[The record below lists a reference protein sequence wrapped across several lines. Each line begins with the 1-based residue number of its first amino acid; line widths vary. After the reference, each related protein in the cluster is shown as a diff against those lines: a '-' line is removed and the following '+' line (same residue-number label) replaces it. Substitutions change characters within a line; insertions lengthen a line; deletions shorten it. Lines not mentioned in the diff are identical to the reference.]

1 MGDMLNMTGCPRQL
15 SSLRRWPVGVLA
27 LMLTL
32 LFAGVA
38 RADEP
43 PTKPILRIETGMHSG
58 LIKDLAVDT
67 AETFFATCSLD
78 GTVRVWDL
86 ASGELQKTL
95 RVPYGPDCALYSLSI
110 SPDGKQIATGGT
122 AGYIWDKSVGI
133 YLFDRVSGKIA
144 RRFTGLPNATQSI
157 RFSPDGKY
165 LAAGLA
171 GDDGLRVIRVADG
184 VVVAEDKD
192 YNADCVDVT
201 FRADGSLAAS
211 GLDGM
216 VRLYS
221 PDFKLQIRKKM
232 VGGTHPHGLA
242 FSPDGNKLAVGFGD
256 TKSVNVLAVKDL
268 SLLYAPVTDNVKLP
282 FAAFDEVAWSPDG
295 KKLYGAG
302 RAAVMINDLP
312 MRFIR
317 RWDDEG
323 KGKSVDAPATAETIT
338 ALVPL
343 KLGPVLFASG
353 DPLWGVLEDTTA
365 RVFKSPNIDM
375 RLTTFLV
382 SDDASVVQISV
393 TPNDKDTLRFN
404 TAQRKLETGIADS
417 TEAAVKKG
425 KAAGL
430 HPAFIQVPG
439 LVVTDW
445 ENGMHPKV
453 NGHPITLSMNEAGR
467 SLAILPDNKHFL
479 LGCDFSLRL
488 LDGEGKETWALPTP
502 GTIWQLNVSKDGSK
516 GVALLNDGT
525 IRWLN
530 VKDGTLLMSVFVHND
545 QKQWVAWSPGGYY
558 DSAAGSEDLIGWH
571 INHTKE
577 QAGDFYPASRFRS
590 TFNRPDVVER
600 VLSAGGEAEALRLAD
615 ADRGRK
621 TDVVRVDETLP
632 PIVAIKSP
640 DNNTEAAAAVVTLQ
654 FAIRTPGDAPVTS
667 VRALVDGRP
676 TGNARKIQEV
686 AGKESLETT
695 QSLDVT
701 LPAHDCEISIIAENK
716 NGISAPATIRMRWK
730 GKAEEDLVKPKLYI
744 LSVGVSKYKNP
755 AYALDFAAK
764 DASDFTDAM
773 KKQSGKMYRSVETRV
788 LTDDQASKDAL
799 LDGLEWIQK
808 QTTSRDVAMIFLSG
822 HGVRDGSGDY
832 YYVPYAF
839 DMEHKR
845 STGVLFYEIE
855 KTIKDIAG
863 KVVFFVDTCHSGGA
877 AGKTRGIDNDIVSL
891 VNELSSAENGAIVFA
906 ASTGKES
913 ALEDVKWGHGAF
925 TKALLEGLEGKADL
939 RGNGRITITSLDF
952 FLSER
957 VKELT
962 DGSQHPTTTKPPSVP
977 DFPIAIV
984 K

>member
-1 MGDMLNMTGCPRQL
+1 MRKYSFIQRD
-15 SSLRRWPVGVLA
+15 LRRMTAGV
-27 LMLTL
+27 MTL
-32 LFAGVA
+32 LVMVLGQAV
-38 RADEP
+38 RADDP

-58 LIKDLAVDT
+58 LLKDLAVDS
-67 AETFFATCSLD
+67 AETFFATCGLD
-78 GTVRVWDL
+78 GTVRIWDL

-95 RVPYGPDCALYSLSI
+95 RVPYGPACALYSLSI

-122 AGYIWDKSVGI
+122 AGYAWENSVPI
-133 YLFDRVSGKIA
+133 YLFDRASGQIV

-157 RFSPDGKY
+157 RFSADGKY
-165 LAAGLA
+165 LAVGLA
-171 GDDGLRVIRVADG
+171 GNDGLRVIRVADG
-184 VVVAEDKD
+184 VQVAADKE

-201 FRADGSLAAS
+201 FRDDGWLATS

-221 PDFKLQIRKKM
+221 PDFKLAIRQKTT
-232 VGGTHPHGLA
+232 GGTHPHGLA
-242 FSPDGNKLAVGFGD
+242 FSPDGSKLAVGFGD
-256 TKSVNVLAVKDL
+256 TKNVSVLAVKDL
-268 SLLYAPVTDNVKLP
+268 SLLYAPITDNVKLP

-295 KKLYGAG
+295 KQLYGAG
-302 RAAVMINDLP
+302 RAAVLVKEMP
-312 MRFIR
+312 TRFIR
-317 RWDDEG
+317 RWEEAG
-323 KGKSVDAPATAETIT
+323 KGKSVDVPVTAETIT

-353 DPLWGVLEDTTA
+353 DPVWGVLEGNTA
-365 RVFKSPNIDM
+365 RVFTAPNVDM

-382 SDDASVVQISV
+382 SDDASVLQLSV
-393 TPNDKDTLRFN
+393 APGDKATVRFN
-404 TAQRKLETGIADS
+404 AAQRKLETGIADS
-417 TEAAVKKG
+417 TAAAESKG

-430 HPAFIQVPG
+430 HPAYIQVPG

-445 ENGMHPKV
+445 DNGMHPKV
-453 NGHPITLSMNEAGR
+453 NGHPIALAMNEAGR
-467 SLAILPDNKHFL
+467 CLAILPDNKHFL

-488 LDGEGKETWALPTP
+488 IDAEGKEVWSLSTP
-502 GTIWQLNVSKDGSK
+502 GTVWQLNVSKDGK
-516 GVALLNDGT
+516 TGVALMNDGT
-525 IRWLN
+525 VRWLA
-530 VKDGTLLMSVFVHND
+530 VKDSSLLMSLFLHTD

-571 INHTKE
+571 LNHGKE
-577 QAGDFYPASRFRS
+577 QAGDFYPASRFRT
-590 TFNRPDVVER
+590 TFYRPDVVER
-600 VLSAGGEAEALRLAD
+600 ILSAGGEDEALKLAD

-621 TDVVRVDETLP
+621 TQVVHVDETLP
-632 PIVAIKSP
+632 PIVTIKSP
-640 DNNTEAAAAVVTLQ
+640 ENNTEVSEANVKLQIAV
-654 FAIRTPGDAPVTS
+654 RTPGDAPVT
-667 VRALVDGRP
+667 ALRTLIDGRP
-676 TGNARKIQEV
+676 TGNARRIQEV
-686 AGKESLETT
+686 AGKGDAETT
-695 QSLDVT
+695 QTLDVT
-701 LPAHDCEISIIAENK
+701 LPTRDCEISVIAENK
-716 NGISAPATIRMRWK
+716 HGISVPATIKMHWK
-730 GKAEEDLVKPKLYI
+730 GKAEDDLAKPKLYI
-744 LSVGVSKYKNP
+744 LSIGVSKYKNP

-764 DASDFTDAM
+764 DASDFSLAL
-773 KKQSGKMYRSVETRV
+773 KKQSGKLYRDVETRL
-788 LTDDQASKDAL
+788 LTDDQASKEAL

-839 DMEHKR
+839 DNDHKR

-877 AGKTRGIDNDIVSL
+877 AGKTRGIDNDIVSV

-913 ALEDVKWGHGAF
+913 ALEDAKWGHGAF

-962 DGSQHPTTTKPPSVP
+962 DGAQHPTTTKPPSVP
-977 DFPIAIV
+977 DFPIAIL